1 MAATD
6 ADAEQIEQSEEEK
19 PQGRLA
25 ALKGRRKLL
34 LLVGASVL
42 LLIGAALLLLDPF
55 DLRGGD
61 GKAAEHGTSVSQA
74 TYFYDL
80 PEMLVN
86 LDSAGERPSFL
97 KLQVALELREPD
109 AAHRLEPLL
118 PRIIDA
124 FQVYLRQLRVADLN
138 GSAGMLRLKEE
149 LLRRVNLAVAPM
161 SVEGVL
167 FKELIVQ

>member
-1 MAATD
+1 M
-6 ADAEQIEQSEEEK
+6 
-19 PQGRLA
+19 
-25 ALKGRRKLL
+25 
-34 LLVGASVL
+34 
-42 LLIGAALLLLDPF
+42 LLLDPF
-55 DLRGGD
+55 GLRGGNE
-61 GKAAEHGTSVSQA
+61 KAAKHGAPAPQA

-86 LDSAGERPSFL
+86 LNSAGERPSFL
-97 KLQVALELREPD
+97 KLQVVLELRDPD

-118 PRIIDA
+118 PRIVDA

-161 SVEGVL
+161 TVEGVL
-167 FKELIVQ
+167 FKEMIVQ

>member
-1 MAATD
+1 MAAAD
-6 ADAEQIEQSEEEK
+6 ADAEQIEEQN

-34 LLVGASVL
+34 LLGGVPVLL

-55 DLRGGD
+55 GLRGGD
-61 GKAAEHGTSVSQA
+61 TDAAGHGAPASQA

-86 LDSAGERPSFL
+86 LDSTGARPSFL

-109 AAHRLEPLL
+109 AASRLEPLL
-118 PRIIDA
+118 PRIVDA
-124 FQVYLRQLRVADLN
+124 FQVYLRQLRVEDLN

-161 SVEGVL
+161 TVESVL
-167 FKELIVQ
+167 FKEIIVQ